1 MIKSQDYPEQS
12 PEWVMAKFFDAWD
25 KRNWKMML
33 RYCQLSWKKLNEHCD
48 LEKVLLARFRHKLLD
63 VKLLEMIDVSEVAKD
78 AYVEIAYSD
87 SAFKKKIR
95 RKIRLV
101 CEKAPLHPSKDG
113 SWGINPIS
121 MIKARR

>member
-1 MIKSQDYPEQS
+1 MLNSQDYPEQS
-12 PEWVMAKFFDAWD
+12 PEWITAKFFDAWD

-48 LEKVLLARFRHKLLD
+48 LEKLLLARFRHKLLD
-63 VKLLEMIDVSEVAKD
+63 VEILDVIEISEVTRDVKVD
-78 AYVEIAYSD
+78 IRYRDVNV
-87 SAFKKKIR
+87 KKRIKR
-95 RKIRLV
+95 VVRLV

-113 SWGINPIS
+113 TYGVNPTS